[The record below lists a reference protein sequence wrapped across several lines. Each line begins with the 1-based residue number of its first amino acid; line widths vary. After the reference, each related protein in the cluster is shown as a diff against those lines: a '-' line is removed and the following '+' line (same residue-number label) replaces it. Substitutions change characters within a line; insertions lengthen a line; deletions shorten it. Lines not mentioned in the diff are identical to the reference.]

1 MTSLTGRRVVYVLC
15 CVVVLLLWFKLGIFE
30 AIEAPYVGF

>member
-1 MTSLTGRRVVYVLC
+1 MTSTGRRVVYVLC
-15 CVVVLLLWFKLGIFE
+15 GVVVLLLWLKLGIFA

>member
-1 MTSLTGRRVVYVLC
+1 MKLNWRKSAYLLSCAAVLA
-15 CVVVLLLWFKLGIFE
+15 LWIAFGSFE